1 MRKMNHQNSVWV
13 NGGARPT
20 GTQVTCFLLS
30 TAYGFVN
37 PILGIISGATCL
49 FVD

>member
-1 MRKMNHQNSVWV
+1 MKHQNSVWV

-20 GTQVTCFLLS
+20 GTQVTRFLLS

-37 PILGIISGATCL
+37 PVLGIISGDTCF